1 MKPIHLLLLLGCL
14 FQTVAFSAEATNAV
28 AASAATNYFRT
39 PRSGPNVHGYYEGR
53 SPCQEISKLLNVPKS
68 DECIKIKWQLI
79 LYRDPVTHAPTT
91 FALGGFAWRNPPKT
105 GKWSIV
111 KGTKEDPEAEV
122 YQLDTD
128 DQHGFL
134 SFLKVDDNILF
145 FLDKNRDLLVGDERF
160 SYTLNRATVK

>member
-1 MKPIHLLLLLGCL
+1 MKPIPLLLLLGCL
-14 FQTVAFSAEATNAV
+14 LRTVALSAEATNAV
-28 AASAATNYFRT
+28 ASSASTNYWRT

-53 SPCQEISKLLNVPKS
+53 SPCQEISRLLNVPKR

-79 LYRDPVTHAPTT
+79 LYRDPATHDPTT
-91 FALGGFAWRNPPKT
+91 FALGGLVWRNPPKT

-111 KGTKEDPEAEV
+111 KGTKGDPDAEV

-128 DQHGFL
+128 DQNGFL

-145 FLDKNRDLLVGDERF
+145 FLDKNRELLVGNEHF
-160 SYTLNRATVK
+160 SYTLNRATMK